1 MAKDNPPGDQE
12 APVPDEAIS
21 IQVDKRYSQDVDA
34 ADLARA
40 IGAALRVEGHP
51 QGELTLVV
59 TGDEEVQALNLQFLG
74 EDHPTDVLSF
84 PSAEEATDPGRPV
97 FVTAPD
103 AEPEVAAYLG
113 DILIALPFAR
123 RQAADLGRELKA
135 ELRLLAVHGTLHLLG
150 YDHAEPEEEAIL
162 WARQD
167 AILAQVA
174 D

>member
-1 MAKDNPPGDQE
+1 MVKGNPLVDQDVS
-12 APVPDEAIS
+12 VPDRAVS
-21 IQVDKRYSQDVDA
+21 IQVDEVFSQEVDA

-40 IGAALRVEGHP
+40 IVAALRAEGHL

-84 PSAEEATDPGRPV
+84 PSAEEASEPGRPV
-97 FVTAPD
+97 FITAPD
-103 AEPEVAAYLG
+103 AEPEAAAYLG

-123 RQAADLGRELKA
+123 RQAGDLGRELRA

-150 YDHAEPEEEAIL
+150 YDHAEPEEEAIM